1 MKLFKKITVSL
12 LALSIVASTMLS
24 PIQGKAAEISA
35 ANVTGYLDISEMD
48 LSKTSDNITI
58 SEPLTYEQLADKLAT
73 DNNMSVEEAKKILG
87 EPKTS
92 IINSLNASPSSYA
105 QYRTLSITV
114 TVDSAYK
121 VVISCYCETSETP
134 QYMGIIK
141 ILYTTLMRSYNG
153 ISKQFSGNLYTNL
166 EAAYRIYYSISGD
179 FYNNGTTTFTGGV
192 QIGLGEGSNISF
204 SVSNSSNWY
213 ANISQYGTKTFP

>member
-1 MKLFKKITVSL
+1 MN
-12 LALSIVASTMLS
+12 LS
-24 PIQGKAAEISA
+24 E
-35 ANVTGYLDISEMD
+35 
-48 LSKTSDNITI
+48 TSDNITL
-58 SEPLTYEQLADKLAT
+58 SEPLTYNQLANKLAI
-73 DNNMSVEEAKKILG
+73 DNNMSVKKAKKILG

-92 IINSLNASPSSYA
+92 MVSGLYSLNASPSSYA

-141 ILYTTLMRSYNG
+141 ILYTTLMRNYNG

-166 EAAYRIYYSISGD
+166 EAAYRIYYSLSGD

-192 QIGLGEGSNISF
+192 QVGLGEGSNISF

-213 ANISQYGTKTFP
+213 ANISQYGTKKFP